1 MKEGLHKDLGREPND
16 AELASAA
23 KISVTQMRRDI
34 EVGRAARNKLIKVPL
49 FICVLLSRNNLYYSN
64 KHTLKTT
71 TTTTTR
77 RRNKVLYN
85 SLCTMVEDG
94 LARANKNVRTF
105 LLSDRTS

>member
-1 MKEGLHKDLGREPND
+1 MKEGLHEDLGREPND

-71 TTTTTR
+71 TTT
-77 RRNKVLYN
+77 RRNKVLY
-85 SLCTMVEDG
+85 SLLCYYG
-94 LARANKNVRTF
+94 GRWISKNQQKCENFFAVG
-105 LLSDRTS
+105 